1 MNIREVCP
9 NSARKKEERKRK
21 KPGSESGSIGGV
33 GIARIGS
40 EQRVEITGVPRRNIK
55 IASDKSRE
63 TIRFST
69 IIKRGIK
76 RGDEM
81 YIRFDPFLSD
91 EIIGQTFLIF
101 IPRNYW
107 NYCNVGIFTN
117 QLRRSSFL
125 EKELIK
131 KKKIRERFGS
141 SDSSKFHIEQ
151 SSPIFPLNSFP
162 RENVIFPFRRQPL
175 SPRPSRNN
183 RLESGRIPRYTQF
196 TSVHT
201 YRVTLLTFPT
211 ASR

>member
-91 EIIGQTFLIF
+91 EIIGQAFLIF

>member
-117 QLRRSSFL
+117 QLRSVDPRNSFL

-151 SSPIFPLNSFP
+151 SSPI
-162 RENVIFPFRRQPL
+162 PFKLVSTGKCYLPV
-175 SPRPSRNN
+175 S
-183 RLESGRIPRYTQF
+183 
-196 TSVHT
+196 
-201 YRVTLLTFPT
+201 
-211 ASR
+211 

>member
-117 QLRRSSFL
+117 QLRSVDPRNSFL

-131 KKKIRERFGS
+131 KKKRKFENALEVAIPVNSIS
-141 SDSSKFHIEQ
+141 SNHHR
-151 SSPIFPLNSFP
+151 FPLNSFP

-183 RLESGRIPRYTQF
+183 RLESGRIPRYT
-196 TSVHT
+196 
-201 YRVTLLTFPT
+201 
-211 ASR
+211 